1 MARVV
6 KIVELMGV
14 SEQSFSDA
22 VRQAVK
28 EASQTIRNIT
38 GVEVI
43 KSTAQVEGDE
53 ILEYHVTVRL
63 AFAIERGG
71 SVADEGDEDEAR
83 EDEEPRDEGEA
94 EESRDEGEDEEEEPR
109 DEGEDEEEE
118 PRDEDEEE
126 EAPRD
131 EDEEEEA
138 PRRKSKDREPRE
150 EDEEDR

>member
-1 MARVV
+1 VLGSTDTGARPRAIEAVTEEAGQMARVV

-14 SEQSFSDA
+14 SEKSFSDA

-28 EASQTIRNIT
+28 EAAKSIRNIT

-71 SVADEGDEDEAR
+71 SAASAGEDE
-83 EDEEPRDEGEA
+83 
-94 EESRDEGEDEEEEPR
+94 EDEEEEVDP
-109 DEGEDEEEE
+109 DDQG
-118 PRDEDEEE
+118 
-126 EAPRD
+126 
-131 EDEEEEA
+131 
-138 PRRKSKDREPRE
+138 
-150 EDEEDR
+150 